1 MLLLLVL
8 GFLRGGKDVKAIL
21 QTYAEDR
28 EMLDFLGFKRV
39 PAQGT
44 YTNLWKHLELETVN
58 RALENTGYSL
68 RWHSRHVA
76 LDGKTTKGSLRDG
89 LYLHVV
95 NAATTEGIVLAQQVS
110 QPAGGEIAAANVV
123 VERLPLEG
131 AVVSGD
137 AMFAQRD
144 LCEAIWEKR
153 VLILVADPDV
163 HAYAAKKL
171 QDQNLV
177 IPYQEQGVH
186 QQYSIECEPGTV
198 PDTPFLPP
206 HTGRVISIWWWK

>member
-1 MLLLLVL
+1 MEREVSSFFLELKEQLETIPDTRRKKGTRYKLVPLLLLLVL

-144 LCEAIWEKR
+144 LCEAIWEKKD
-153 VLILVADPDV
+153 I
-163 HAYAAKKL
+163 
-171 QDQNLV
+171 
-177 IPYQEQGVH
+177 GC
-186 QQYSIECEPGTV
+186 S
-198 PDTPFLPP
+198 
-206 HTGRVISIWWWK
+206 S